1 MIAVMGPSAAVNAVF
16 YNKIQERPE
25 AERAAYVEQLQA
37 EYREDVDLYRLASD
51 LIVDAVVAPSD
62 LRKELAARFA
72 LYATKTRPRVN
83 RKHGVFP
90 V

>member
-1 MIAVMGPSAAVNAVF
+1 VF
-16 YNKIQERPE
+16 YNKIQELPE
-25 AERAAYVEQLQA
+25 AERPAYIQKLQE
-37 EYREDVDLYRLASD
+37 EYRQDIDLYRLASD

-62 LRKELAARFA
+62 LRQELTTRFS
-72 LYATKTRPRVN
+72 LYVTQQRPRVN

>member
-1 MIAVMGPSAAVNAVF
+1 MIGVMGPSAAVNAVY
-16 YNKIQERPE
+16 YNKIQELAEDERPT
-25 AERAAYVEQLQA
+25 YVKKLQD
-37 EYREDVDLYRLASD
+37 EYRKDIDLYRLASD

-62 LRKELAARFA
+62 LRAELAARFA
-72 LYATKTRPRVN
+72 AYATSYKPRVN